1 MSDAT
6 ARLPTPATVDE
17 FLAWP
22 GDGRAKRYELVDGQV
37 RAMSP
42 GSIVHGVIQLTFG
55 SMIRDHLRR
64 SGSLC
69 TALTEPLVRPKVR
82 GETNARVPDIGVT
95 CSPIADGQMI
105 LDQPVLLIE
114 VLSPSNK
121 AKTWTNVWTYTTL
134 PSVREIVV
142 VHSRRVEV
150 QLLRCSKDRIWPD
163 DAERLQAGDVLNLES
178 IGLRCSVEDIYS
190 DTPLV

>member
-1 MSDAT
+1 
-6 ARLPTPATVDE
+6 
-17 FLAWP
+17 
-22 GDGRAKRYELVDGQV
+22 
-37 RAMSP
+37 
-42 GSIVHGVIQLTFG
+42 
-55 SMIRDHLRR
+55 
-64 SGSLC
+64 
-69 TALTEPLVRPKVR
+69 
-82 GETNARVPDIGVT
+82 
-95 CSPIADGQMI
+95 MI
-105 LDQPVLLIE
+105 LDQPVLLVE

-163 DAERLQAGDVLNLES
+163 DAERLQAGDILSLES
-178 IGLRCSVEDIYS
+178 IGFQCPIEDIYS